1 MAFNLTAVL
10 RLKDDGFTSRMRRMQ
25 RATEQFN
32 RSMNQTQRSTGL
44 FNNATNRMRS
54 AIGGVSSAI
63 KRVNF
68 DLNQLGNGLRNIS
81 AETSGIR
88 RLTVSFTGLA
98 AAIGGAVGAQKL
110 FNATVGEA
118 AKYERSQGLIT
129 AMMGDANKAKKF
141 MEEINKMAINSPL
154 LNSQDMMAAA
164 SAFLPIT
171 KDINRLKKLYDLSE
185 RLYVLNDKEG
195 MEGASYALREFL
207 LGKDAQ
213 SLSDRFNLNRKVLNE
228 LKNLSFDKAV
238 AGLDKLLNKM
248 GITRQ
253 TINQIGNDT
262 LAKWNQIKERMQVM
276 FRQMGEPSLKVLNN
290 FMTNLINRFDS
301 GDLTRFANFGA
312 RIIQNILTGLTNG
325 VTRIYNWFDTIT
337 KSPEFQKRTTL
348 WGKVQFI
355 IGDLYQKF
363 LEWLKD
369 RGAKQIASATSD
381 LIIALSSALQQS
393 AGPLTAAA
401 LTVGAKIG
409 SAIAQGI
416 MNAIAS
422 NPVAKMF
429 FGGAGTV
436 AGIAKHYYD
445 KFFGGK
451 KSKKR
456 SGSTSRNYRLF
467 KERQLVRGYA
477 GGINYVPYDGMP
489 AILHRGEKV
498 LPRGEAD
505 EYRRNKGRAGGVTIN
520 IANMQVRQE
529 SDIQKIAYELAKLIE
544 RKGASMANV

>member
-1 MAFNLTAVL
+1 MAFDLKAVL
-10 RLKDDGFTSRMRRMQ
+10 RLDDRFSGPMRRAQ

-32 RSMNQTQRSTGL
+32 NAVRKAQRSTGL
-44 FNNATNRMRS
+44 WRDANGRLRDEMGRFAKETQKASWNLTR
-54 AIGGVSSAI
+54 
-63 KRVNF
+63 
-68 DLNQLGNGLRNIS
+68 LGNGLRNI
-81 AETSGIR
+81 AKEASGIR
-88 RLTVSFTGLA
+88 GLA
-98 AAIGGAVGAQKL
+98 GQFTALATAIGGAYAAKKV
-110 FNATVGEA
+110 FDSTVWEA
-118 AKYERSQGLIT
+118 AKFENSQVVIR
-129 AMMGDANKAKKF
+129 AMFDDRKAADQY
-141 MEEINKMAINSPL
+141 MKMLQDFAVKSPV
-154 LNSQDMMAAA
+154 LNSQDMFENSKSFIAT
-164 SAFLPIT
+164 S
-171 KDINRLKKLYDLSE
+171 KNLKQLEKMWNLAE
-185 RLYVLNDKEG
+185 RLVALDPAQGVSGAVLALKEFFSGDIVSLVERFELPRKELKAIKDLPLDKQLAALDKFFNKL
-195 MEGASYALREFL
+195 GATNKLVQEMGGTTIGLWNRVREQFQILLREMGRPSLEVLHNFL
-207 LGKDAQ
+207 NQVIQKLESGDF
-213 SLSDRFNLNRKVLNE
+213 SRF
-228 LKNLSFDKAV
+228 A
-238 AGLDKLLNKM
+238 
-248 GITRQ
+248 
-253 TINQIGNDT
+253 QIG
-262 LAKWNQIKERMQVM
+262 ARMIK
-276 FRQMGEPSLKVLNN
+276 S
-290 FMTNLINRFDS
+290 
-301 GDLTRFANFGA
+301 
-312 RIIQNILTGLTNG
+312 ILGGLTNG
-325 VTRIYNWFDTIT
+325 IISIYNWFDTIT

-348 WGKVQFI
+348 WGKVQFV

-381 LIIALSSALQQS
+381 LILALSSALQQN

-401 LTVGAKIG
+401 LTIGAQIG

-422 NPVAKMF
+422 NPVARMV